1 MTVFATARD
10 QAHQLLPGV
19 SGLLLL
25 CLSPAALA
33 VDVSFCTSEGDFV
46 VELDERNAP
55 LHAANFARYVE
66 SGFYTGTVL
75 HRVVAGSMVQGGSY
89 GPNLERRGPGNPVRN
104 ESQNR
109 LSNERG
115 TIAASRGEDPDSAT
129 SQFFFNLSDNAHL
142 DAVPGTPGYTV
153 FGRVTSGLDVLDRI
167 AALPTRR
174 VGELSDVPQPTV
186 ELESVSV
193 LPRAAGFGLTAQP
206 DAAALAAG
214 FDSALAGGDAT
225 AILAAVDALR
235 RACVTLDGR
244 QHVAEAEAALALGS
258 ADRARYGLEQYL
270 ARATTLDPMLP
281 RAQRLYSGVPVERSS
296 NIDALLA
303 GCQAPA
309 APSIPDGRTAELETL
324 RAIEGE
330 VRRYRQS
337 GEVYLA
343 CVKRLLDQGT
353 LGETETIEATGRH
366 NAVVVEMTA
375 VVTRFNEAARAY
387 KEAHG
392 IQTEQAPPGGL

>member
-1 MTVFATARD
+1 MTAHENAPRRWRRLPAGATGA
-10 QAHQLLPGV
+10 
-19 SGLLLL
+19 LLL
-25 CLSPAALA
+25 CLSPAAFA
-33 VDVSFCTSEGDFV
+33 VDIRFCTPEGNFV
-46 VELDERNAP
+46 VELDEQSAP

-89 GPNLERRGPGNPVRN
+89 GPTLERRRPGNPVRN

-115 TIAASRGEDPDSAT
+115 TIAASRGQDPDSAT
-129 SQFFFNLSDNAHL
+129 SQFFFNLADNAHL

-174 VGELSDVPQPTV
+174 VGELSDVPQPAV
-186 ELESVSV
+186 GLESVSL
-193 LPRAAGFGLTAQP
+193 LPRAAGFGLAAGP
-206 DAAALAAG
+206 DATALATV
-214 FDSALAGGDAT
+214 FDSALAGGDPA
-225 AILAAVDALR
+225 AILAAVDGLR
-235 RACVTLDGR
+235 RGCVTLDGR
-244 QHVAEAEAALALGS
+244 QHVAEAEAALALGL

-281 RAQRLYSGVPVERSS
+281 RAQRLYSGVPIERSS

-303 GCQAPA
+303 SCEAPA
-309 APSIPDGRTAELETL
+309 APSIPDGRSAELETL
-324 RAIEGE
+324 RAIESE

-337 GEVYLA
+337 GEQYLA
-343 CVKRLLDQGT
+343 CVARQLDQGT
-353 LGETETIEATGRH
+353 LGELETIDATARH

-375 VVTRFNEAARAY
+375 VVTRFNEAARAF
-387 KEAHG
+387 KEARG
-392 IQTEQAPPGGL
+392 IPADQPPAGGL

>member
-1 MTVFATARD
+1 MTRSAT
-10 QAHQLLPGV
+10 V
-19 SGLLLL
+19 SGRAGLLLSGACGL
-25 CLSPAALA
+25 LLSCLSSSALA
-33 VDVSFCTSEGDFV
+33 VDVRFCTAEGAFV
-46 VELDERNAP
+46 VALDDRSAP
-55 LHAANFARYVE
+55 LHAASFARYVE

-89 GPNLERRGPGNPVRN
+89 GPDLERRRPGNPVRN

-129 SQFFFNLSDNAHL
+129 SQFFFNLSDNTHL
-142 DAVPGTPGYTV
+142 DAAPGTPGYTV

-174 VGELSDVPQPTV
+174 VGELSDVPNPTV
-186 ELESVSV
+186 ELESVSL
-193 LPRAAGFGLTAQP
+193 LPRSPGFGFAAAP

-214 FDSALAGGDAT
+214 FDAALAGGDST

-235 RACVTLDGR
+235 RGCVPLDGR

-258 ADRARYGLEQYL
+258 VDRARYGLEQYL
-270 ARATTLDPMLP
+270 ARATTRDPLLP
-281 RAQRLYSGVPVERSS
+281 QAQRLYSGLPAGRAS

-303 GCQAPA
+303 SCEAPA

-324 RAIEGE
+324 RAIESE
-330 VRRYRQS
+330 VRRYRQA
-337 GEVYLA
+337 GELYLG
-343 CVKRLLDQGT
+343 CVTRLLDQGL
-353 LGETETIEATGRH
+353 LGELDTIDATARH
-366 NAVVVEMTA
+366 NTVVVEMTA
-375 VVTRFNEAARAY
+375 VVTRFNEAARAF
-387 KEAHG
+387 KEAQG
-392 IQTEQAPPGGL
+392 IPTDAASR